1 MTHDALTPDVHHDP
15 DARRLH
21 TRVEG
26 HEAELRYSLCDGR
39 MVIDHTGVPD
49 AIGGRGIAGIL
60 VKAALDL
67 AREVAREGAGSEK
80 IGTTGKGIGPTYED
94 KIARR
99 ALRVQ
104 DLKHPERFAAKLR
117 ALLDLHNHVLTTYL
131 NAAPI
136 DFDTVY
142 KQAMADADIAP
153 RLRPWQPLL
162 TVRMW

>member
-26 HEAELRYSLCDGR
+26 HEAELRYSLRDGR

-67 AREVAREGAGSEK
+67 ARARGW
-80 IGTTGKGIGPTYED
+80 
-94 KIARR
+94 
-99 ALRVQ
+99 RVVPACSYSAAYVQ
-104 DLKHPERFAAKLR
+104 RHPEYA
-117 ALLDLHNHVLTTYL
+117 DL
-131 NAAPI
+131 I
-136 DFDTVY
+136 EG
-142 KQAMADADIAP
+142 
-153 RLRPWQPLL
+153 
-162 TVRMW
+162 

>member
-39 MVIDHTGVPD
+39 MVIDHSGVPD

-67 AREVAREGAGSEK
+67 ARARGW
-80 IGTTGKGIGPTYED
+80 
-94 KIARR
+94 
-99 ALRVQ
+99 RVVPACSYSAAYVQ
-104 DLKHPERFAAKLR
+104 RHPEYA
-117 ALLDLHNHVLTTYL
+117 DL
-131 NAAPI
+131 I
-136 DFDTVY
+136 EG
-142 KQAMADADIAP
+142 
-153 RLRPWQPLL
+153 
-162 TVRMW
+162 